1 MARWGAMREP
11 LGAALDDETR
21 RLDLVVARV
30 WVVLGAIGLLG
41 GLTAATFLSKPL
53 GLSTAGVSL
62 LIVAW
67 FSLVAY
73 LLEKKRTGRWF
84 RLTSTIVESAVPWIV
99 LWMLVFVQSAS
110 YALGSWLP
118 PMLFCALIVA
128 SVARLEP
135 VRPLAIGLSSAVA
148 FLTLYFLVVRG
159 ALGPGQV
166 ELPLFKAPTQ
176 YTRAFSLALGGGL
189 AVLVSRG
196 LRNVI
201 GRAESTARAQDLF
214 GKYRLLQKVASG
226 GMGTVHEAL
235 YCPEGGFERRVAM
248 KRIHPHLAEQEAFVN
263 AFRAEAE
270 LSARLV
276 HPNVVQVF
284 DFGRVGDT
292 YFLAMEYVD
301 GLTLLAFMRRIT
313 AANERLPTWLVA
325 HLGREILAGLGHSH
339 SGVRASDGTPL
350 RVIHRDLSPANVLL
364 SKNGEVKISDFGVAR
379 VLSDAGAAQTQ
390 SVAGHVGY
398 MAPEQAKGN
407 PFDERCDLFALGVV
421 LWELFAG
428 KRLFQRE
435 NQTAT
440 LFALVSE
447 PIPPLSS
454 QRPDLDPGW
463 DAFFEKAL
471 ARNPADRF
479 ASATDM
485 AEGLDRM
492 QRPGGRRDADELK
505 AWVERAL
512 GLPERKKLD
521 RALETA
527 TNVRSIDDEP
537 TSIDVRRDDASLPD

>member
-1 MARWGAMREP
+1 MARWGAIREP
-11 LGAALDDETR
+11 LGVALDDEAR

-30 WVVLGAIGLLG
+30 WVLLGTVGLLG
-41 GLTAATFLSKPL
+41 GLTAAAVLSKPL
-53 GLSTAGVSL
+53 GLGAAGISL
-62 LIVAW
+62 VFLAW
-67 FSLVAY
+67 FSLWAY
-73 LLEKKRTGRWF
+73 LLEKKVAGRWLRF
-84 RLTSTIVESAVPWIV
+84 ASTIVESAVPWIV

-118 PMLFCALIVA
+118 PMLFCSLIVA

-135 VRPLAIGLSSAVA
+135 MRPLAIGVSGAVA

-159 ALGPGQV
+159 ALATGQV
-166 ELPLFKAPTQ
+166 ELPLYRLPTQ
-176 YTRAFSLALGGGL
+176 ITRALSLVLGGGL
-189 AVLVSRG
+189 GVLVSRG

-201 GRAESTARAQDLF
+201 GRAESSARAQDLF
-214 GKYRLLQKVASG
+214 GKYRLLEKIASG

-313 AANERLPTWLVA
+313 TANERLPTWLVG
-325 HLGREILAGLGHSH
+325 HLGREILAGLTHSH

-379 VLSDAGAAQTQ
+379 VLSDAGAAQTE

-447 PIPPLSS
+447 PIPKLSS
-454 QRPDLDPGW
+454 LRPDLDPGW

-471 ARNPADRF
+471 ARNPDERF

-512 GLPERKKLD
+512 GLAERKQSD

-527 TNVRSIDDEP
+527 THVRTVDDDP
-537 TSIDVRRDDASLPD
+537 TSIDAR